1 MDKKKILKASY
12 KLIKKIGLEN
22 FSMRK
27 LASELNCQPA
37 SIYYYYE
44 TKNDILND
52 LYLSLYLKYFDIRDN
67 KYDSLEDYL
76 FDLCIRVQKHH
87 KEYLFFIRH
96 MHSHFLSKET
106 KKIINSYHE
115 YSRDLVSSFVAGK
128 MVSCP
133 DFVIINGTIIE
144 LAFMNQSKFSE
155 EEIKVL
161 VNKIAIAIKGE

>member
-12 KLIKKIGLEN
+12 KLIMKIGLEN

-52 LYLSLYLKYFDIRDN
+52 LYLTIFFKNFDIIGN
-67 KYDSLEDYL
+67 EYNSLEDFL
-76 FDLCIRVQKHH
+76 LDLCTRVQKNRS
-87 KEYLFFIRH
+87 KYLFFIRH
-96 MHSHFLSKET
+96 MHSHFLAKET
-106 KKIINSYHE
+106 KQIIKSYHE
-115 YSRDLVSSFVAGK
+115 YSHSLVSDFVGK
-128 MVSCP
+128 KVTCS

-144 LAFMNQSKFSE
+144 LAFMSQGKFDE
-155 EEIKVL
+155 NELKLL
-161 VNKIAIAIKGE
+161 VSKIALAIKGE